1 MEWIT
6 LTSFRKAPGK
16 CLEYTSP
23 WTSTVQQENASFV
36 YVLALVWELENADH
50 DHTLQPQPG
59 TGRMSQLPNLADL
72 CQGMEDSQ
80 LLVFAYHIQRV
91 ENTATTHTFRT
102 QKVP

>member
-50 DHTLQPQPG
+50 DHTL
-59 TGRMSQLPNLADL
+59 
-72 CQGMEDSQ
+72 
-80 LLVFAYHIQRV
+80 
-91 ENTATTHTFRT
+91 
-102 QKVP
+102 